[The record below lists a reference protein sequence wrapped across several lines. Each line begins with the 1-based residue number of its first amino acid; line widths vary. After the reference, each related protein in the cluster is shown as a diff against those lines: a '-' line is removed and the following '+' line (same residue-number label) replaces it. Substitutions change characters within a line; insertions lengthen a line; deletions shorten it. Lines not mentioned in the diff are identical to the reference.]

1 MNTVTQKHITITKTF
16 VVIKN
21 SKTGEVW
28 NLFDKVW
35 MTPTNSDDIWECHFA
50 ETTASQEYQNGCLGA
65 EKFIIGDEHLDYI
78 YLTTLTIE
86 AKISY

>member
-21 SKTGEVW
+21 SKTGEIW

-35 MTPTNSDDIWECHFA
+35 MTPTNINDVWECHLA
-50 ETTASQEYQNGCLGA
+50 ETTDSQEYQDGEQLG
-65 EKFIIGDEHLDYI
+65 HI
-78 YLTTLTIE
+78 YFTTLTIE

>member
-21 SKTGEVW
+21 SKTGEIW
-28 NLFDKVW
+28 NLFEKVW
-35 MTPTNSDDIWECHFA
+35 IHPKDSDEIWECHLA
-50 ETTASQEYQNGCLGA
+50 ETTDSQEYQDRWLNE

-86 AKISY
+86 TKISY

>member
-1 MNTVTQKHITITKTF
+1 MDNVSNHTNSTKTF

-21 SKTGEVW
+21 SKTGEIW
-28 NLFDKVW
+28 NLFEKVQIH
-35 MTPTNSDDIWECHFA
+35 PKDSNEVWECHLA
-50 ETTASQEYQNGCLGA
+50 ETTDSQEDQDRWLD
-65 EKFIIGDEHLDYI
+65 EERFIIGDEHLDYI

>member
-21 SKTGEVW
+21 SKTGEIW
-28 NLFDKVW
+28 NLFGKFW
-35 MTPTNSDDIWECHFA
+35 MTPTTSNAVWGCHFA
-50 ETTASQEYQNGCLGA
+50 NTADSQEYQDRWLDE

-86 AKISY
+86 TKISY

>member
-21 SKTGEVW
+21 SKTGEIW

-35 MTPTNSDDIWECHFA
+35 MTPTNSDDVRECHLA
-50 ETTASQEYQNGCLGA
+50 ETTDSQEYQDRWLGK
-65 EKFIIGDEHLDYI
+65 EKFIIGDEHLDYT
-78 YLTTLTIE
+78 YLITLTIE
-86 AKISY
+86 VKISY

>member
-1 MNTVTQKHITITKTF
+1 MNKTSNHTIPTKTF

-35 MTPTNSDDIWECHFA
+35 IHPTNNNEVWECHLA
-50 ETTASQEYQNGCLGA
+50 DTIDSQEDIDRWLDE
-65 EKFIIGDEHLDYI
+65 EKFIIGDEHLDYT
-78 YLTTLTIE
+78 YLSTLTIE

>member
-1 MNTVTQKHITITKTF
+1 MNTVTQKHITNTKTF

-28 NLFDKVW
+28 NLFEKVW
-35 MTPTNSDDIWECHFA
+35 MTPTNSNDIWEYHLA
-50 ETTASQEYQNGCLGA
+50 NTTNSQEDQDRWLDE
-65 EKFIIGDEHLDYI
+65 EKFIIGDEYLDYI
-78 YLTTLTIE
+78 YLSTLTIE